1 MSSTAGTD
9 IQTCREKGKH
19 VDGSAGILVHNT
31 WTGKERGKGTEKEK
45 LANHYLNFGFKLSV
59 IDIIYGKGP
68 EVVCTV
74 RLAIG
79 FKQMLFIFAT
89 CYWF

>member
-1 MSSTAGTD
+1 MQPNTLTR
-9 IQTCREKGKH
+9 REYKGKIYVENIRKDSSRIRNH
-19 VDGSAGILVHNT
+19 LKSRIQIRIWILNKLFWIRNT
-31 WTGKERGKGTEKEK
+31 VR
-45 LANHYLNFGFKLSV
+45 Y
-59 IDIIYGKGP
+59 P

-79 FKQMLFIFAT
+79 FKQMLFIFAS